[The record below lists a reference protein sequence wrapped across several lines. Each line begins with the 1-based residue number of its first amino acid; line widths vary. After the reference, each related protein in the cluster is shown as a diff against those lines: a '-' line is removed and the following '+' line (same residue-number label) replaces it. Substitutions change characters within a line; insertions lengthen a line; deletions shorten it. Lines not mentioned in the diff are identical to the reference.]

1 MNGAPRATTQQETPV
16 YFESD
21 GEVLFG
27 LVTHPVGESTG
38 IGFLTLSGGA
48 VPFSS
53 GRNDMSVHI
62 CRRLAAMGHTTIR
75 FDYHGAG
82 DSTGI
87 VDRVELGVTHLQ
99 DTLAAVEV
107 LRDHGAK
114 QIVLSGAC
122 GGARNALAA
131 AKSVPELHSLVL
143 FSLPLRDHERAQSRA
158 HRRAARE
165 WSLWQYVKRALRPKT
180 WKGFFDRRLRRV
192 YLAFAKEKI
201 RAVRRGEKAE
211 APAETSGGV
220 TSPTVQEDLIQLI
233 RRRVPILLVYGT
245 EDDYYKDFLLDQ
257 DERLGRILERGSDVV
272 QVKVVPGKVHSFH
285 TLALQDE
292 LRGMIFDWLDPAKDE
307 RPGGEAVRADAG

>member
-16 YFESD
+16 FFESD
-21 GEVLFG
+21 GEALFG
-27 LVTHPVGESTG
+27 LVTHPPGESTG
-38 IGFLTLSGGA
+38 IGFVTLSGGA

-62 CRRLAAMGHTTIR
+62 CRRLAALGHTTIR

-82 DSTGI
+82 ESTG
-87 VDRVELGVTHLQ
+87 VVERVELGVTHLQ
-99 DTLAAVEV
+99 DTLAAVDV
-107 LRDHGAK
+107 LREHGAR

-131 AKSVPELHSLVL
+131 AKSVPDLHSLVL

-165 WSLWQYVKRALRPKT
+165 WNLWQYVRRALRPKT
-180 WKGFFDRRLRRV
+180 WKGFFDQRLRRV

-201 RAVRRGEKAE
+201 KAVRRGEKAQPV
-211 APAETSGGV
+211 AATGGGV

-233 RRRVPILLVYGT
+233 RREVPIFLVYGD
-245 EDDYYKDFLLDQ
+245 EDDYYKDFLLDK
-257 DERLGRILERGSDVV
+257 DERLGTILERGSNVI

-285 TLALQDE
+285 TLALQEE
-292 LRGMIFDWLDPAKDE
+292 LRGLIFDWLDPAKGE
-307 RPGGEAVRADAG
+307 RPGGEALRADAG